1 MPVRFWIVLGL
12 SLLAGL
18 LVLRAPRRGGPKG
31 PSSVPWRGQIKPV
44 PPPPIPAGP
53 RDRPF

>member
-18 LVLRAPRRGGPKG
+18 LVLRARPR
-31 PSSVPWRGQIKPV
+31 
-44 PPPPIPAGP
+44 AGP
-53 RDRPF
+53 TPRARRPRAAIAWRWL

>member
-18 LVLRAPRRGGPKG
+18 LVLRARPRAGPRG
-31 PSSVPWRGQIKPV
+31 PSSIPWRGQIKPV